1 MIAGLSMHLA
11 ARFSVVVML
20 LAALALPGSACSR
33 QERSTSS
40 GVVRVFAAASLTD
53 VIGLL
58 AARHEA
64 ATGVRVDV
72 STASSSTLARQ
83 IEEGAKADIFIS
95 ANPDWMDYLESKDLI
110 AVETRRNLLNNQL
123 VLVASRDFAGEVLLE
138 PSFDFPAA
146 FTGRLALGD
155 PDHVPAGQY
164 SRRALEALGW
174 WEGVKDRLAPAT
186 DVSAALAMVETG
198 QTPLG
203 IVYATN
209 ARRSGVR
216 LLAAF
221 GEDLTGP
228 IHYPAATLIE
238 ASPAAAGFLEFLFS
252 EEAAEVFT
260 SAGYTPVEQ
269 R

>member
-1 MIAGLSMHLA
+1 MIAGVPMQVA
-11 ARFSVVVML
+11 ARCSVVLVL
-20 LAALALPGSACSR
+20 LAALALPGGACSR

-83 IEEGAKADIFIS
+83 IEEGARADIFIS
-95 ANPDWMDYLESKDLI
+95 ANPDWMDYLESKDMI

-123 VLVASRDFAGEVLLE
+123 VLVASRDFAGEIVLD
-138 PSFDFPAA
+138 PSFDFAAA

-174 WEGVKDRLAPAT
+174 WEGVKDRLAPAA
-186 DVSAALAMVETG
+186 DVSAALTMVETG

-209 ARRSGVR
+209 ARRGGVR
-216 LLAAF
+216 LLATF
-221 GEDLTGP
+221 GDELTGP
-228 IHYPAATLIE
+228 IHYPAAQLVD
-238 ASPAAAGFLEFLFS
+238 ASPVAAGFLDFLYS
-252 EEAAEVFT
+252 EEAAEVFA